1 MKYEW
6 KKQDK
11 SLYLPQAKP
20 ELVTV
25 PGFNYFMLEGL
36 GNPNSDLFSETV
48 GVLYSL
54 AYAAKMLPK
63 KGKLP
68 AEGYYDYSVFPL
80 EGVWDLTEEGKQKD
94 VLDKDELLYTL
105 MIRQPEFV
113 TADLAAEILETV
125 KLTKPHVLMEKALFG
140 KVEEGLSVQMLH
152 YGSYD
157 DEPESFAVMEDYC
170 IQNGLK
176 RASKT
181 HREIYL
187 TDARRTR
194 PDKLKTVLRFK
205 VKRTE

>member
-11 SLYLPQAKP
+11 SFYLPQAKP
-20 ELVTV
+20 ELITV
-25 PGFNYFMLEGL
+25 PGFNYFMLEGS
-36 GNPNSDLFSETV
+36 GNPNSDLFTEAV
-48 GVLYSL
+48 AVLYSL
-54 AYAAKMLPK
+54 SYAAKMLPK
-63 KGKLP
+63 KGRLLT
-68 AEGYYDYSVFPL
+68 EGYYDYSVFPL
-80 EGVWDLTEEGKQKD
+80 EGVWDLTEEGRQKD

-113 TADLAAEILETV
+113 TADLAAEIIKMV
-125 KLTKPHVLMEKALFG
+125 KLTKPHVLMEKAIFG
-140 KVEEGLSVQMLH
+140 KVEDGLSVQMLH

-157 DEPESFAVMEDYC
+157 DEPESFAAMEDYC
-170 IQNGLK
+170 IRNGLI

-181 HREIYL
+181 HKEIYL

-205 VKRTE
+205 VNRN

>member
-11 SLYLPQAKP
+11 SIYLPQVKP
-20 ELVTV
+20 EIVTV
-25 PGFNYFMLEGL
+25 PGFNYFMLEGR
-36 GNPNSDLFSETV
+36 GNPNSDLFAEAV

-63 KGKLP
+63 KGTLP
-68 AEGYYDYSVFPL
+68 AEGYYDYTVFPL
-80 EGVWDLTEEGKQKD
+80 EGVWDLTKEGRQKE

-113 TADLAAEILETV
+113 TADLAAEILEMV
-125 KLTKPHVLMEKALFG
+125 KLTKPHVLLQKTIFG
-140 KVEEGLSVQMLH
+140 KVEDGLSVQMLH
-152 YGSYD
+152 VGSYD
-157 DEPESFAVMEDYC
+157 EEPASFTAMEDYC
-170 IQNGLK
+170 TRNGLK

-187 TDARRTR
+187 TDARRTP

-205 VKRTE
+205 ASRTE

>member
-11 SLYLPQAKP
+11 SFYLPQAKP
-20 ELVTV
+20 EMVTV
-25 PGFNYFMLEGL
+25 PGFNYFMLEGR
-36 GNPNSDLFSETV
+36 GNPNSELFSEAV

-63 KGKLP
+63 KGKLLT
-68 AEGYYDYSVFPL
+68 EGYYDYTVFPL
-80 EGVWDLTEEGKQKD
+80 EGVWDLTEEGRQKEL
-94 VLDKDELLYTL
+94 LDKDELLYTL

-125 KLTKPHVLMEKALFG
+125 KLTKPHILLQKAIFG
-140 KVEEGLSVQMLH
+140 KVEDGLSVQMLH
-152 YGSYD
+152 VGSYD
-157 DEPESFAVMEDYC
+157 DEPGSFAAMENYC
-170 IQNGLK
+170 IQNGLL

-187 TDARRTR
+187 SDARRTQ

-205 VKRTE
+205 ASRTK